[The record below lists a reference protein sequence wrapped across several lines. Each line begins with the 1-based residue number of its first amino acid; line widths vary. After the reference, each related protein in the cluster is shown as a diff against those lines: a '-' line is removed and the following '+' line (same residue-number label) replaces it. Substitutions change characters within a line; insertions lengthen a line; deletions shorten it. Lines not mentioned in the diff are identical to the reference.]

1 MSLRKHNQ
9 TQKPLGRVGRANA
22 ARCWS
27 ASVQISQMSPEVQRL
42 KRALDLM
49 KMSFVCNVVNY
60 FNKNIILIPSVGRGL
75 STKFGATTK
84 IIFKETLKIE
94 ILIWEI

>member
-1 MSLRKHNQ
+1 
-9 TQKPLGRVGRANA
+9 
-22 ARCWS
+22 
-27 ASVQISQMSPEVQRL
+27 
-42 KRALDLM
+42 M

-84 IIFKETLKIE
+84 IIFKETFKIE
-94 ILIWEI
+94 ILIWEIWENFAIISSINAVHIYTSLPTQRNETFGFCFQLSDPC